1 MKISVEHIIQIVT
14 REVIAELQR
23 NGIEVIGTSNPEL
36 VTRNLHPAT
45 QGQSFEPDMSAYRTP
60 VLTEV
65 RLKRINPMV
74 REIIIPAK
82 TVLTPGA
89 RDYIR
94 RNNLNIIYKS

>member
-1 MKISVEHIIQIVT
+1 
-14 REVIAELQR
+14 
-23 NGIEVIGTSNPEL
+23 
-36 VTRNLHPAT
+36 
-45 QGQSFEPDMSAYRTP
+45 MSAYRTP
-60 VLTEV
+60 VLTEA